1 MSRHGVL
8 VAGVGNIFLS
18 DDGFGCEVA
27 RRLEGAGLPAG
38 VRVADYGI
46 GGIHLAYDLLD
57 EYALLIL
64 LDTVDDVGDGGR
76 PGDVAVIEVDPD
88 DGRPQLDAHSMDP
101 ATVFT
106 SLRTLGGSPPRTLLV
121 GCKPADVGEGMGLS
135 PAVADAVD
143 VAIAAVRELLGNVAD
158 GASTP
163 AAAAKE
169 H

>member
-1 MSRHGVL
+1 MSQQRVL
-8 VAGVGNIFLS
+8 VAGVGNIFLT

-27 RRLEGAGLPAG
+27 RRLEGTDLPAG

-64 LDTVDDVGDGGR
+64 LDTVGDVGAGGQ

-88 DGRPQLDAHSMDP
+88 DGHPQLDAHSMDP
-101 ATVFT
+101 ATVFA

-143 VAIAAVRELLGNVAD
+143 VAIAAVRDLLFTVVHRKDVRAD
-158 GASTP
+158 A
-163 AAAAKE
+163 
-169 H
+169 